1 MKKNTLFPRL
11 LLLCGVVA
19 MSLTLASCGGDDDKD
34 EPDTPAKPD
43 AAFAFNFENTY
54 YMWDAKQ
61 WYWYGVDNYP
71 TENGVK
77 MDNYPTSATSDP
89 DRWCNTAEL
98 SRRIDSYSA
107 ASYSAKY
114 MPCYNA
120 LTWYLSGDV
129 YWDDTT
135 VWTLGGK
142 QYTGGVWLK
151 KLSKIPG
158 AGNSTSCAKAYD
170 WNTDEPYKSE
180 KDMLKGKPTDTSDYF
195 FLPALGRYSTSGEL
209 VGVGEFGCFWSSSTG
224 DYHYW
229 ETADEFYF
237 SEKSIGIDN
246 SILRYNCC
254 VAGSRP
260 DHTSWFQ

>member
-77 MDNYPTSATSDP
+77 MDNYPTGAASDP

-98 SRRIDSYSA
+98 YKSYSHSL

-120 LTWYLSGDV
+120 LTWYLSDDI

-142 QYTGGVWLK
+142 QYTGGIWLK
-151 KLSKIPG
+151 KFNKLSAPG
-158 AGNSTSCAKAYD
+158 STASCDKAYSQ
-170 WNTDEPYKSE
+170 TSK
-180 KDMLKGKPTDTSDYF
+180 KDLLKGKPTDTSDYF
-195 FLPALGRYSTSGEL
+195 FLPALGWYYHGEL
-209 VGVGEFGCFWSSSTG
+209 MFVGEQGSFWSSSTG
-224 DYHYW
+224 DYNYW
-229 ETADEFYF
+229 NTAELFYF
-237 SEKSIGIDN
+237 SETSVGVSTN
-246 SILRYNCC
+246 AYVRSNCC